1 MARPK
6 KQPDDCLPVGWQKDI
21 AALYEEGAS
30 DIEIRAYLGGI
41 CDEVFKRWI
50 DEHEEFS
57 NTIKKGRVYCQ
68 AWWEKQGRKYI
79 GHGLLNTALW
89 QINMRNR
96 FGWKDSRE
104 PDDPKVPTTVD
115 FVFKEI

>member
-6 KQPDDCLPVGWQKDI
+6 KQPDDCLPVGWQVEVLDMYK
-21 AALYEEGAS
+21 EGCS
-30 DIEIRAYLGGI
+30 DVKVRSYLGGI
-41 CDEVFKRWI
+41 SHELFERWLAEI
-50 DEHEEFS
+50 DEFS
-57 NTIKKGRVYCQ
+57 EVIKKGRVHSQ
-68 AWWEKQGRKYI
+68 AWWEDQGHRNL
-79 GHGLLNTALW
+79 GAGRLNTALW

-115 FVFKEI
+115 FVFKEV